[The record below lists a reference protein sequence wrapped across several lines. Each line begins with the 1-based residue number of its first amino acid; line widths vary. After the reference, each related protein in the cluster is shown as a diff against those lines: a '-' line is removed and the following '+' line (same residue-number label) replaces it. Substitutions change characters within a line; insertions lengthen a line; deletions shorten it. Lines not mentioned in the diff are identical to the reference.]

1 MIYIATADPKTI
13 IQVLRGNN
21 LFAKGKAMF
30 DKLTIEDMTSEADQ
44 YNAQR
49 EWEKAQRES
58 DTDRTWQ
65 MMVHNDHL
73 PSLRVCYLCGE
84 HINRCDCPRD
94 ADH

>member
-1 MIYIATADPKTI
+1 
-13 IQVLRGNN
+13 VLRGNN

-73 PSLRVCYLCGE
+73 PSLRVCYLCRE
-84 HINRCDCPRD
+84 HINKCDCPRD

>member
-49 EWEKAQRES
+49 ES
-58 DTDRTWQ
+58 DGDRTWR
-65 MMVHNDHL
+65 MMVHDDHL

>member
-1 MIYIATADPKTI
+1 
-13 IQVLRGNN
+13 
-21 LFAKGKAMF
+21 MF
-30 DKLTIEDMTSEADQ
+30 EKLTIEDMTSEADQ

-58 DTDRTWQ
+58 DTDRAWR

-73 PSLRVCYLCGE
+73 RSLRQ
-84 HINRCDCPRD
+84 D

>member
-1 MIYIATADPKTI
+1 MTLPLSYDK
-13 IQVLRGNN
+13 VLTTTT
-21 LFAKGKAMF
+21 KGKAMF
-30 DKLTIEDMTSEADQ
+30 EKFTSDDLVSEADQ

-84 HINRCDCPRD
+84 HINKCCCPRD

>member
-1 MIYIATADPKTI
+1 
-13 IQVLRGNN
+13 
-21 LFAKGKAMF
+21 MF

-58 DTDRTWQ
+58 NGDRTWQ

-73 PSLRVCYLCGE
+73 SSLR
-84 HINRCDCPRD
+84 DCPRD

>member
-1 MIYIATADPKTI
+1 MTVTFTLIGETT
-13 IQVLRGNN
+13 
-21 LFAKGKAMF
+21 MF

-58 DTDRTWQ
+58 NGDRTWQ

-73 PSLRVCYLCGE
+73 SSLR
-84 HINRCDCPRD
+84 DCPRD

>member
-30 DKLTIEDMTSEADQ
+30 DKLTIEDMTSEADM
-44 YNAQR
+44 YNAQA
-49 EWEKAQRES
+49 EWQRAQRES
-58 DTDRTWQ
+58 DGDRTWR
-65 MMVHNDHL
+65 MMVHDDHL

>member
-1 MIYIATADPKTI
+1 MIYIAFDDPKTI
-13 IQVLRGNN
+13 IQVLRGNIF
-21 LFAKGKAMF
+21 FAKGKAMF
-30 DKLTIEDMTSEADQ
+30 EKFTSDDLVSEADM

-84 HINRCDCPRD
+84 HINKCCCPRD